1 MKVGVGWGTR
11 HYSHQRCYCL
21 SDTAS
26 VSGHPSIHIMQCQV
40 HSPKPI
46 KQGAYNKITCT
57 EFDRYGVHVCEHVSS
72 YFSKILCKMLNDNS
86 VCVFT
91 NGLKLLAVFRLIA
104 PTNNTL
110 QMIIHR
116 CRQLNLEFIRSQH
129 CCWQYSLLADS
140 LSNAL
145 LSLLPIKIRPV
156 DQLDL
161 GSLKFILVSMA
172 IPENELTWCDGS
184 TLYSIDL
191 WRIQKPCMP
200 IFQYRHLMG

>member
-26 VSGHPSIHIMQCQV
+26 VSVHPSIHIMQCQV
-40 HSPKPI
+40 HSPKPN
-46 KQGAYNKITCT
+46 KQGAYNKLTCT
-57 EFDRYGVHVCEHVSS
+57 EFDRYGVYVCEHVSS
-72 YFSKILCKMLNDNS
+72 YFSQIL
-86 VCVFT
+86 VFLILIFLLYT

-116 CRQLNLEFIRSQH
+116 CRQLNLGFIRSQH
-129 CCWQYSLLADS
+129 CCWQYLLLADS

-145 LSLLPIKIRPV
+145 LSLLPIETRPV

-161 GSLKFILVSMA
+161 GSLKFILVSME

-200 IFQYRHLMG
+200 IIQYRHLMG